1 MMKKLLIFTLVLG
14 MASLAQA
21 GAIDV
26 TLTMTAPTTVE
37 TDTAFTVTVKVTG
50 LPTSDS
56 LTQLGLFSVYTGGVA
71 HTADTSIAPDATFA
85 GPPTST
91 VTPLTGD
98 VLVCADTAA
107 PGALENGIVFT
118 LGVTSGTELGDI
130 TFSMGGTA
138 LEMTVLTNLSNY
150 AYLGGTPYGY
160 GSITMAGGSIEV
172 IPEPVTIALLGL
184 GGLFL
189 RRRK

>member
-1 MMKKLLIFTLVLG
+1 MKKLLIFTLVLG
-14 MASLAQA
+14 MASIAQA
-21 GAIDV
+21 AGVDI
-26 TLTMTAPTTVE
+26 TLTIDAPATVDTE
-37 TDTAFTVTVKVTG
+37 TAFTIDVDITG

-56 LTQLGLFSVYTGGVA
+56 MGQLGYFSVYTGGVA
-71 HTADTSIAPDATFA
+71 HTAATSIGLPGTASA
-85 GPPTST
+85 GSST

-98 VLVCADTAA
+98 VLVVAHTAY
-107 PGALENGIVFT
+107 PGVVEGGMAFS

-130 TFSMGGTA
+130 TFSMGGTDKVT
-138 LEMTVLTNLSNY
+138 TVLTELGNY
-150 AYLGGTPYGY
+150 AYLNYPGY
-160 GSITMAGGSIEV
+160 GSITFVGGSIEV